1 MAKKQTGKWVAR
13 AAATGGSRS
22 YRGQRPVKWYSS
34 LALICVLGVA
44 LVWYS
49 RYERLH
55 PSSAGQPAIGTSW
68 YSAFAVDICGTVE
81 PNLPSNPGVKGA
93 GPGLTTAGD
102 GVIHIAP
109 HTASEAGANATLGR
123 FASDYRGMVLTSTQ
137 LRYPGRRSAGVTVD
151 RTFSLGERCPK
162 GTKYA
167 GRKGQVEVDLW
178 TTPTATKPVVV
189 SDPPALRLGDEQ
201 ELTIAFLPKGVAV
214 PRPPGTAVT
223 AMLQDA
229 SAQGSSGST
238 PPTSSTP
245 TSSTPTSSTPTSSTP
260 TSSTPT
266 SSTPTSSTPTS
277 STPAGSGTAGAS
289 AGVRSS
295 GATTGSAGSAGAG
308 AGSAGARAGSSS
320 G

>member
-34 LALICVLGVA
+34 LVLICVLGIA

-49 RYERLH
+49 RYERMH
-55 PSSAGQPAIGTSW
+55 PSSAGQPAVGTSW
-68 YSAFAVDICGTVE
+68 YSAFDVDICGTVE
-81 PNLPSNPGVKGA
+81 PNLPANPGVKGA

-109 HTASEAGANATLGR
+109 HTASEAGANATLGH

-137 LRYPGRRSAGVTVD
+137 LRYPGKRSAGVTVG

-189 SDPPALRLGDEQ
+189 SDPPAFRLGDEQ
-201 ELTIAFLPKGVAV
+201 ELTLAFLPKGVPV

-229 SAQGSSGST
+229 SGQASSSST
-238 PPTSSTP
+238 PTTSTP
-245 TSSTPTSSTPTSSTP
+245 TSSTPA
-260 TSSTPT
+260 
-266 SSTPTSSTPTS
+266 PTS
-277 STPAGSGTAGAS
+277 STPAGSG
-289 AGVRSS
+289 
-295 GATTGSAGSAGAG
+295 SAGAG
-308 AGSAGARAGSSS
+308 SGAASAAGGSGSSGSGAVGSGSSS

>member
-245 TSSTPTSSTPTSSTP
+245 TSSTP
-260 TSSTPT
+260 
-266 SSTPTSSTPTS
+266 
-277 STPAGSGTAGAS
+277 AGSGTAGAS

>member
-245 TSSTPTSSTPTSSTP
+245 TSSTP
-260 TSSTPT
+260 
-266 SSTPTSSTPTS
+266 
-277 STPAGSGTAGAS
+277 AGSGTAGAS

-308 AGSAGARAGSSS
+308 AGSAGAGAGSAGARAGSSS

>member
-34 LALICVLGVA
+34 LVLICVLGVA
-44 LVWYS
+44 LIWYS
-49 RYERLH
+49 RYERMH
-55 PSSAGQPAIGTSW
+55 PSSAGQPTVGTSW
-68 YSAFAVDICGTVE
+68 YSAFDVDICGTVE

-109 HTASEAGANATLGR
+109 HAASEAGANATLGR
-123 FASDYRGMVLTSTQ
+123 FATDYRGMVLTSTQ
-137 LRYPGRRSAGVTVD
+137 LRYPGKHSAGVTVG

-178 TTPTATKPVVV
+178 STPTATKPVVV
-189 SDPPALRLGDEQ
+189 SDPPAFRLGDEQ
-201 ELTIAFLPKGVAV
+201 ELTLAFLPKGIPV

-229 SAQGSSGST
+229 SGQGSSSSA

-245 TSSTPTSSTPTSSTP
+245 TT
-260 TSSTPT
+260 
-266 SSTPTSSTPTS
+266 STPTS
-277 STPAGSGTAGAS
+277 STPAPASSTPAGS
-289 AGVRSS
+289 
-295 GATTGSAGSAGAG
+295 GSAGSGSGAARSTAGSG
-308 AGSAGARAGSSS
+308 SSGSAGGASGSSS

>member
-34 LALICVLGVA
+34 LVLICVLGVA

-49 RYERLH
+49 RYERMH

-68 YSAFAVDICGTVE
+68 YSAFDVDICGTVE
-81 PNLPSNPGVKGA
+81 PNLPANPGVKGA

-123 FASDYRGMVLTSTQ
+123 FAADYRGMVLTSTQ
-137 LRYPGRRSAGVTVD
+137 LRYPGKRSAGVTVG

-201 ELTIAFLPKGVAV
+201 ELTLAFLPKGVAV

-229 SAQGSSGST
+229 SGQGSSGST

-260 TSSTPT
+260 TSSTP
-266 SSTPTSSTPTS
+266 
-277 STPAGSGTAGAS
+277 AGSGAGGSS
-289 AGVRSS
+289 A
-295 GATTGSAGSAGAG
+295 ATGSSGSAGAG
-308 AGSAGARAGSSS
+308 AGSAGAGAGSSS